1 MRYDWKLD
9 RGFFTFSRV
18 FREHKGSKKQ
28 ELSSM
33 AGEDRS
39 KILVNLHVFS
49 ILEPVNEID
58 MIIQY
63 K

>member
-1 MRYDWKLD
+1 MIENLIEAFLLFPEYSEN
-9 RGFFTFSRV
+9 T
-18 FREHKGSKKQ
+18 KGSKKQ